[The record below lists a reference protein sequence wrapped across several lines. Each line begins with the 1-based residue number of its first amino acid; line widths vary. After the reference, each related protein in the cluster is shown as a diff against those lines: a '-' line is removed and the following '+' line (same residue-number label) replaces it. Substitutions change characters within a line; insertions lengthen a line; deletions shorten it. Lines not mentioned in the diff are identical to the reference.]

1 VGDRSDWEPKPRLG
15 YRPPPPG
22 WGSRLLIIL
31 LAIVVG
37 AVMIKAV
44 ADIVAAYTAQAR
56 VIDLNLIDA
65 PGR

>member
-1 VGDRSDWEPKPRLG
+1 MV
-15 YRPPPPG
+15 
-22 WGSRLLIIL
+22 
-31 LAIVVG
+31 
-37 AVMIKAV
+37 KAV